1 MRWRFQQL
9 ELRWH
14 QGDGFINNSS
24 LLFHFLATWHAVSS
38 ARRYLYQKPIQL
50 PITTKQQIKI
60 FQSPPLQG
68 VEAQS
73 FCNTEMQKE
82 AEEMPIEDDFWP
94 TKNEWLMYLRLMV
107 TSTLVHPMADL
118 WLWLILFQKHVSSL
132 DFMKLIHSRQG
143 MKWDIWCG
151 RCPTPRYRY
160 RASKIQINAHTVTDW
175 KEFCEGRVLP
185 LTDITHFTLFSNA
198 CSLDFLYP
206 RLYRDG
212 PWRSLNLCMCCGGLL
227 ILVLFWIVQ
236 QTSTEHRLSVKH

>member
-9 ELRWH
+9 ELRWY

-73 FCNTEMQKE
+73 FCNTEMQKA
-82 AEEMPIEDDFWP
+82 AEETPIEGDFWP

-118 WLWLILFQKHVSSL
+118 WLWLLLFQKHVSSL

-143 MKWDIWCG
+143 MKYLVWKVSQ
-151 RCPTPRYRY
+151 
-160 RASKIQINAHTVTDW
+160 SKKDTYKCTHSHW
-175 KEFCEGRVLP
+175 LKRVLWGEGP
-185 LTDITHFTLFSNA
+185 SPHRHHTLYVFLQ
-198 CSLDFLYP
+198 CMFFGLSL
-206 RLYRDG
+206 
-212 PWRSLNLCMCCGGLL
+212 S
-227 ILVLFWIVQ
+227 
-236 QTSTEHRLSVKH
+236 QTI